1 VQKAAPARV
10 NALFLRM
17 RWKSLLAMAVALVLI
32 LSWTATREGK
42 SIPAF
47 EKANEMI
54 MMRNIGHQVLLH
66 VGDST
71 SRILPVQQTGEH
83 EYVLHFET
91 PFTFVPDSLVKVID
105 RVVKTHQLPPTYLV
119 EVITCLDNDVIFGFS
134 INKDSAHNVVPCI
147 GREQVKGCYKIKLQF
162 PSTTPPSSTE
172 YLLAGSLAA
181 IGLSLLVRFL
191 YKKRSR
197 TTAATVDVNAP
208 VPVIATATD
217 PIVEVPSPFIPL
229 GRYRFYTG
237 KQLLEFDKETIPLT
251 AKESKLL
258 QVFAASPNEVI
269 DRDRLLKEVWE
280 DEGVITGRSLDMFVS
295 KLRKRLQLDPGIS
308 IINVHGKGYKLAID
322 G

>member
-1 VQKAAPARV
+1 
-10 NALFLRM
+10 M

-32 LSWTATREGK
+32 ISWTATREGK
-42 SIPAF
+42 SIPVF
-47 EKANEMI
+47 DKAKEMI

-83 EYVLHFET
+83 EYILRFQS

-105 RVVKTHQLPPTYLV
+105 RVVKTHHLPPTYLV
-119 EVITCLDNDVIFGFS
+119 EVITCLNDDVIFGFS
-134 INKDSAHNVVPCI
+134 INKDSAHNVVPCR

-162 PSTTPPSSTE
+162 PSTVERSSPD
-172 YLLAGSLAA
+172 YLLPGSLVA

-191 YKKRSR
+191 YKKRSNANR
-197 TTAATVDVNAP
+197 VTAASTVPAP
-208 VPVIATATD
+208 EPSPAASIDTD
-217 PIVEVPSPFIPL
+217 AIVEAPANFIPL

-237 KQLLEFDKETIPLT
+237 KQLLEFDQETIPLT

-258 QVFAASPNEVI
+258 QVFAARTNEVI
-269 DRDRLLKEVWE
+269 DRDQLLKEVWE

-322 G
+322 A

>member
-1 VQKAAPARV
+1 MQKATPASV

-47 EKANEMI
+47 DKANEMI

-71 SRILPVQQTGEH
+71 SRILPVQQTGDH
-83 EYVLHFET
+83 EYILRFES
-91 PFTFVPDSLVKVID
+91 PFTFVPDSLVAVID

-119 EVITCLDNDVIFGFS
+119 EVITCSNDDVIFGFS

-162 PSTTPPSSTE
+162 PSTAEHASMDW
-172 YLLAGSLAA
+172 LLPASLAA
-181 IGLSLLVRFL
+181 IGLSLLVRLL
-191 YKKRSR
+191 YKRRSSSN
-197 TTAATVDVNAP
+197 AAANIPTLTPA
-208 VPVIATATD
+208 IATDTD
-217 PIVEVPSPFIPL
+217 PAVEVPANFISL

-237 KQLLEFDKETIPLT
+237 KQLLEFEQETIPLT

-308 IINVHGKGYKLAID
+308 IINVHGRGYKLAIE